1 MPRPT
6 KFTESVKKGI
16 LELLRLGASRQTA
29 AHAKGVGK
37 ATLTRWLQEGE
48 TAVRGSAKRN
58 FYEAVLE
65 AESEGSIKA
74 LRIVSTEMENDPKL
88 AWKYLERREPGFAP
102 PQPHAPAVPQGPVD
116 IQLSLADGTLPPL
129 PEPVIEGEV
138 VDEPDG
144 EGRTP

>member
-6 KFTESVKKGI
+6 KFTEPVKRGI

-48 TAVRGSAKRN
+48 TAVRGSAKRT

-65 AESEGSIKA
+65 AEAEGNLKA
-74 LRIVSTEMENDPKL
+74 LRIVSAEMENDPKL
-88 AWKYLERREPGFAP
+88 AWKYLERREPGYAP
-102 PQPHAPAVPQGPVD
+102 PQPHGPSVPEGPRV
-116 IQLSLADGTLPPL
+116 IQLSLSDGSRPAL
-129 PEPVIEGEV
+129 PEPVIKGDV
-138 VDEPDG
+138 VDDDADG
-144 EGRTP
+144 N